1 MSAGNSHLYRRI
13 NKEIQMIQN
22 DNLDGISAG
31 PSGDEIYKWNAII
44 IGPQGTP
51 YEGGTYFL
59 DITFPNNYPQ
69 NPPRIIFKTPIYH
82 PNISTQGS
90 ICLDLLKNNWS
101 PSLSI
106 GKILLS
112 ITSLLND
119 PNPNDPLNT
128 DAAKTFLDDRNYFNS
143 IAKTITIS
151 NN

>member
-1 MSAGNSHLYRRI
+1 MSAPNSQLYKRI
-13 NKEIQMIQN
+13 NKEIQLIQN
-22 DNLDGISAG
+22 ENLDGISAG

-112 ITSLLND
+112 ISSLLND

-128 DAAKTFLDDRNYFNS
+128 DAANTFLEDRNYFNS

>member
-1 MSAGNSHLYRRI
+1 MSAGNSQLFRRI

-22 DNLDGISAG
+22 ENLDGISAG

-44 IGPQGTP
+44 IECQGTP

-112 ITSLLND
+112 ISSLLND

-128 DAAKTFLDDRNYFNS
+128 DAANTFLDDRNYFNS
-143 IAKTITIS
+143 IAKTMTIS

>member
-1 MSAGNSHLYRRI
+1 MSAGNSQLFRRI

-22 DNLDGISAG
+22 ENLDGISAG

-101 PSLSI
+101 PSLSM

-112 ITSLLND
+112 FST
-119 PNPNDPLNT
+119 
-128 DAAKTFLDDRNYFNS
+128 
-143 IAKTITIS
+143 
-151 NN
+151 

>member
-1 MSAGNSHLYRRI
+1 MSAGNSQLFRRI

-22 DNLDGISAG
+22 ENLDGISAG

-112 ITSLLND
+112 ISSLLND

-128 DAAKTFLDDRNYFNS
+128 DAANTFLDDRNYFNS
-143 IAKTITIS
+143 IAKTMTIS

>member
-1 MSAGNSHLYRRI
+1 MSAPNSQLYKRI
-13 NKEIQMIQN
+13 NKEIQLIQN
-22 DNLDGISAG
+22 ENLDGISAG

-112 ITSLLND
+112 ISSLLND

-128 DAAKTFLDDRNYFNS
+128 DAANTFLEDRNYFNS
-143 IAKTITIS
+143 IAKTMTIS